1 MKKLISI
8 VLASMLVL
16 MATVPA
22 FAAENE
28 GLSLSSSYDSAEE
41 WNIKTCIPT
50 LDDIFDDNCIVVEF
64 TNEESL
70 KFKDYTPADFPGID
84 VVSVTCGIDEDAD
97 NLKKQLDAE
106 KNGEEY
112 TGKYIDPTTYIKKVG
127 LELKTRSKQH
137 VIDVV
142 NMLRQEHRSDIL
154 YVYPSYLMPAH
165 DGQVD
170 SEEST
175 QSTTKSPATADTATK
190 NNNAN
195 GSIPTGQNSILIY
208 TMLVALVSAVAVA
221 VLVKRKKS

>member
-1 MKKLISI
+1 MKKLITI
-8 VLASMLVL
+8 VLATMLVL

-22 FAAENE
+22 FAAENDDT
-28 GLSLSSSYDSAEE
+28 SYDTAEYEDIRTSA
-41 WNIKTCIPT
+41 PT
-50 LDDIFDDNCIVVEF
+50 LDSLFMDDMVLVEF

-84 VVSVTCGIDEDAD
+84 VVSVTCGIDEKGD

-112 TGKYIDPTTYIKKVG
+112 TGEYIDPTTYIKIVG
-127 LELKTRSKQH
+127 LELETHSKQH

-142 NMLRQEHRSDIL
+142 NMLRQEQRSDIL
-154 YVYPSYLMPAH
+154 HVYPYYLSVSPVVI
-165 DGQVD
+165 VD
-170 SEEST
+170 TEEST
-175 QSTTKSPATADTATK
+175 QATTKSVATADTATN

-195 GSIPTGQNSILIY
+195 DSIPTGQNSALLY
-208 TMLVALVSAVAVA
+208 TMLIALVSAGVVA